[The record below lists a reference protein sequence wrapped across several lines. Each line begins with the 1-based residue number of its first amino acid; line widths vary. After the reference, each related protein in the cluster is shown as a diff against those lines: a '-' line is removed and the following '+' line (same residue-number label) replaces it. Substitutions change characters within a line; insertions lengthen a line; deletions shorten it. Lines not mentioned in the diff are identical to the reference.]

1 MNNKQT
7 NIIEQQT
14 APKELL
20 PSAQSILEKLSID
33 PSNIKFI
40 KPKEKRS
47 NYIVILN
54 WLTEYKANSNVPNS
68 EKIKGLLETFFHL
81 CGVEDWKRAGKILY
95 IPVQTPNRE
104 LLHNQLSYWGYYQKQ
119 IDFLALVVP
128 WQNHPDRHQC

>member
-1 MNNKQT
+1 MNNKKT

-47 NYIVILN
+47 NYIAILN
-54 WLTEYKANSNVPNS
+54 WLTEYKANSNAPNL
-68 EKIKGLLETFFHL
+68 EKIKGL
-81 CGVEDWKRAGKILY
+81 
-95 IPVQTPNRE
+95 
-104 LLHNQLSYWGYYQKQ
+104 
-119 IDFLALVVP
+119 
-128 WQNHPDRHQC
+128 